1 MSSENCKSI
10 SLRAHAVRF
19 GLRLFIKSR
28 HRTEPIEVVRQ
39 RFKRM
44 EWLVPPPPRGTKT
57 RQFNIGDLPAVSIMV
72 REARPDADVLF
83 LHGGAYVVGS
93 FRNYGHFTWRLGKAA
108 RARVLA
114 IDYRLAPEHP
124 YPAALQD
131 ALTAYRWLLGQGADP
146 KRMLFAGDSAG
157 GGLTLALLLKLRDE
171 GQPLP
176 AGTVTM
182 SPWTDLAM
190 TGASLHTNA
199 DRDPMLVASE
209 VPRLAAIYLDGADPR
224 DPYASPLYGDPRG
237 LPPTLIQAGGDE
249 ILRDDAVRMAEKMKA
264 AGCDVELQISP
275 CMPHV
280 FQLLVTVMPEA
291 QAAVA
296 EVARFARRVLPES

>member
-1 MSSENCKSI
+1 MKSKPREHI
-10 SLRAHAVRF
+10 SLRARAVRL

-28 HRTEPIEVVRQ
+28 HRTESIETVRQ

-44 EWLVPPPPRGTKT
+44 EMLVPPPPLGTKT
-57 RQFNIGDLPAVSIMV
+57 RHFRIGGLPAASIIV
-72 REARPDADVLF
+72 REARPHTDVLF
-83 LHGGAYVVGS
+83 LHGGAYALGS

-124 YPAALQD
+124 YPAALED
-131 ALTAYRWLLGQGADP
+131 ALAGYRWLLAQGTDP
-146 KRMLFAGDSAG
+146 KRIVVAGDSAG

-176 AGTVTM
+176 AGAVAM

-199 DRDPMLVASE
+199 DSDPMLVASE

-249 ILRDDAVRMAEKMKA
+249 ILRDDAVRTAHKMKA

-296 EVARFARRVLPES
+296 EVARFARRVLP